1 MSTKTIKEMAFQ
13 NLLDDRSY
21 AATKTVVIWNSKKC
35 PWQHLCIR
43 YGIRRSDKKQGF
55 PFVWNMSNN
64 CNRDKRVIEHF
75 AKEKKEGNI
84 KIKRNK
90 LGELA
95 NCFHS
100 ACWRSAI
107 YEIATNDPFT
117 DEIVINQKW
126 ISRLINEGDEKMF
139 QKVGEYVDLSNYKI
153 EK

>member
-1 MSTKTIKEMAFQ
+1 MIFLTLSEIEEIINTSVDETMDLANLYVVEWFDSSQSEMAQDILKQKQELIEQF
-13 NLLDDRSY
+13 
-21 AATKTVVIWNSKKC
+21 TK
-35 PWQHLCIR
+35 
-43 YGIRRSDKKQGF
+43 
-55 PFVWNMSNN
+55 
-64 CNRDKRVIEHF
+64 DKRVIEHF